1 MNHLNAVVSG
11 ITDNYHIHFII
22 TENMGYV
29 RELVEPGMLGQSMPS
44 NSGITM
50 GDDVRGQRF
59 FDSDLKFT
67 SSCEKYQGYVIRN
80 GKVQHGK
87 VIISEEEAE

>member
-1 MNHLNAVVSG
+1 
-11 ITDNYHIHFII
+11 
-22 TENMGYV
+22 
-29 RELVEPGMLGQSMPS
+29 MPS

-67 SSCEKYQGYVIRN
+67 SSCERYQGYVIRN